1 MSVLS
6 ALRRVYASV
15 RTSGALLD
23 VALAIAVWLG
33 SLVLL
38 SHGSVSVARSGS
50 VPLNPISVALAAVST
65 LPLVVWRRFPL
76 PVFVTTGAASLLLA
90 GLGYLVE
97 LPLGVTMALY
107 VVATSREQ
115 DAPWTI
121 ATAATVLGVLLCYLA
136 VIGVVQPVF
145 PTIIALHTTLV
156 WAVAWFAGER
166 TRLRNEQTAELKR
179 RAVSAERE
187 TERERLLAAARE
199 RARIARD
206 LHDSVGHA
214 ISVMGVR
221 AGAAR
226 LRPDRALPAL
236 EAIEEMARQTIAEMD
251 HIVGLLREGRS
262 VIESVEAPPGLGSIQ
277 ALIADRESAGLDV
290 AFSASGTPRPVSAAV
305 DQAAYR
311 ILQEALTNAARHGVG
326 TASVELAFADRAVEL
341 TVTNP
346 VTAEGPPQSRGHG
359 LTGMRERATLL
370 GGRLDARSVDGAFR
384 VHVSIPDGGHRL

>member
-1 MSVLS
+1 MAVLS
-6 ALRRVYASV
+6 ALRRVYG
-15 RTSGALLD
+15 TSGALLD

-38 SHGSVSVARSGS
+38 SQGSVSVARSGS
-50 VPLNPISVALAAVST
+50 EPLNPISVALSAVST
-65 LPLVVWRRFPL
+65 LPLLVWRRFPL
-76 PVFVTTGAASLLLA
+76 PVFVLTGSASMLLS

-115 DAPWTI
+115 YTPWKI
-121 ATAATVLGVLLCYLA
+121 STAATVVGVLVSYPA

-187 TERERLLAAARE
+187 AERERLLAAARE

-251 HIVGLLREGRS
+251 HIVGLLREGRA
-262 VIESVEAPPGLGSIQ
+262 VTEGVEAPPALGSIQ

-290 AFSASGTPRPVSAAV
+290 TFSASGTPRPVSAAV

-346 VTAEGPPQSRGHG
+346 VTAEGPQSRGHG

-370 GGRLDARSVDGAFR
+370 GGRLDARSVDGTFR